1 MSKELTVES
10 VMKKPVITLRPTSS
24 IMEAAD
30 LMRRENIGCIVVTE
44 DEKPVG
50 IVTERDIVRFVAIH
64 GKEALDSPLSSLMSS
79 PVVTCTPDTAV
90 TKAYVIMY
98 EKRIRRLPVVKN
110 GKLVGIVTERDLIYW
125 FLKMLGYPEKREV
138 IERLK

>member
-50 IVTERDIVRFVAIH
+50 IVTERDIVRFIAIH
-64 GKEALDSPLSSLMSS
+64 GKEALDFPLSSLMSS

-90 TKAYVIMY
+90 TKAYVMMY

>member
-1 MSKELTVES
+1 
-10 VMKKPVITLRPTSS
+10 MKKPVITLKPTSS
-24 IMEAAD
+24 IMEAAN
-30 LMRRENIGCIVVTE
+30 LMRKENIGCIVVTE

-64 GKEALDSPLSSLMSS
+64 GKGALDSPLSSLMSS

-125 FLKMLGYPEKREV
+125 FLKMLGYPGKREV

>member
-10 VMKKPVITLRPTSS
+10 VMKKPVITLKPTPS

-30 LMRRENIGCIVVTE
+30 LMRKENIGCIVVTE
-44 DEKPVG
+44 NEKPVG
-50 IVTERDIVRFVAIH
+50 IVTERDIVRFIAIH
-64 GKEALDSPLSSLMSS
+64 GKEALDSPLSSVISS

-98 EKRIRRLPVVKN
+98 EK
-110 GKLVGIVTERDLIYW
+110 G
-125 FLKMLGYPEKREV
+125 
-138 IERLK
+138 

>member
-10 VMKKPVITLRPTSS
+10 VMKKPVITLKPTSS

-30 LMRRENIGCIVVTE
+30 LTRKENIGCIVVTE

-50 IVTERDIVRFVAIH
+50 II
-64 GKEALDSPLSSLMSS
+64 
-79 PVVTCTPDTAV
+79 
-90 TKAYVIMY
+90 
-98 EKRIRRLPVVKN
+98 
-110 GKLVGIVTERDLIYW
+110 TERDLIYW